1 MGLWQGFKSIFVG
14 EDVIE
19 QEEYAAYQKP
29 EERETTSEYSSEA
42 YSERKNRANNFSER
56 QINTEQE
63 QRHSKI
69 TYSNADVGMKSY
81 EKPSY
86 ERQYSRNVSKNN
98 TASIKSSDN
107 NTNRMGDVKMT
118 ITDESSFDLV
128 LARPKNYKDVK
139 EIGKDLN
146 LGKIVILNLEN
157 VSTEEA
163 TRILDFLSGVAYA
176 NEDQIKVLSTK
187 TYGIMPKFINFD
199 GVNLVDELENNG
211 YEF

>member
-1 MGLWQGFKSIFVG
+1 
-14 EDVIE
+14 
-19 QEEYAAYQKP
+19 
-29 EERETTSEYSSEA
+29 
-42 YSERKNRANNFSER
+42 
-56 QINTEQE
+56 
-63 QRHSKI
+63 
-69 TYSNADVGMKSY
+69 MKSY